1 MVRPLPTVAFP
12 VVTAAVFKLLLF
24 VPELGKLALIGGN
37 LGFQFGDGFLFCHST
52 WPPF

>member
-24 VPELGKLALIGGN
+24 VLKLGN
-37 LGFQFGDGFLFCHST
+37 LTLFDSDLSLQFGDGFLFCHNE
-52 WPPF
+52 